1 MSASM
6 NGAFWPTI
14 FPLFHESRSGFQF
27 RCARSNRFA
36 AANRAEQTQGGFV
49 VAEWRVA
56 PVKTDQAMVRY
67 ESTTT

>member
-1 MSASM
+1 M
-6 NGAFWPTI
+6 NDAFWPTI

-27 RCARSNRFA
+27 RYERSNRLA

-49 VAEWRVA
+49 VAERRVA